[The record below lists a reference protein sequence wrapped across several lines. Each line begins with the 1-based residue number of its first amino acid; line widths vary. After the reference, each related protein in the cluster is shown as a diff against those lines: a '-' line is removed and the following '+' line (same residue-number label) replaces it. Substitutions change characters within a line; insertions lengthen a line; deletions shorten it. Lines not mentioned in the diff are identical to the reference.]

1 MAITEAKYRKVAI
14 EMLYARAVLF
24 LVFVYCTSACGPA
37 KPPAKPAAA
46 EPAAVKAFDTCST
59 ACGNPFITQAQFD
72 DFAKEGYKLYVTDDV
87 MWDSEMSGDWA
98 CAAHC
103 PANHALPGS
112 GAVLDPQAV
121 AQIKEALKAGLK
133 FAIYNRNV
141 LAWHTGITGLGSSLD
156 AQMAFYVLDI
166 EAQPG
171 VAPTRAIVSGVR
183 QTGITPVLYTWA
195 SAYHAIAGNST
206 EFDNL
211 PLWMSPL
218 IDWNANAATPPDYP
232 SLTYAAPFNGWTNAS
247 VVGEQQTWNYVN
259 GYLVNQD
266 AFSKSWLAST
276 P

>member
-1 MAITEAKYRKVAI
+1 MAITEDKYRKIAI
-14 EMLYARAVLF
+14 EMLYAPVVLF
-24 LVFVYCTSACGPA
+24 LVFVCCTSACAPA
-37 KPPAKPAAA
+37 NPPAKLEAA

-59 ACGNPFITQAQFD
+59 ACGRPFITQAQFD
-72 DFAKEGYKLYVTDDV
+72 DFAKEGYKLYLTDDV
-87 MWDSEMSGDWA
+87 MWDSEMS
-98 CAAHC
+98 
-103 PANHALPGS
+103 PAKHALPAS

-141 LAWHTGITGLGSSLD
+141 LAWHTGITGLGSALD

-171 VAPTRAIVSGVR
+171 VAPTQAIVSGVR

-195 SAYHAIAGNST
+195 SAYHDIAGNST

-218 IDWNANAATPPDYP
+218 IDWNGSAATPPDYP
-232 SLTYAAPFNGWTNAS
+232 SLTYAAPFNGWTSAS

-259 GYLVNQD
+259 GYLVNED
-266 AFSKSWLAST
+266 AFSRSWLAST